1 MERPVR
7 HFQFDGEAQL
17 VIEAV
22 RDNFPVLR
30 EWIAGIADELQFQA
44 REKKQ
49 ILIACDE
56 IFTNISIY
64 AYGENTGKVTVQADY
79 FPAEQELHIV
89 FSDNGI
95 AFDPLKSE
103 APDIQ
108 SSLAERKVGGLGLFM
123 VKKMMDAVT
132 YTRQNDCNILT
143 LIKKLKTENQ

>member
-1 MERPVR
+1 MTTENKTFCYNGNPQLIVPADRGEFTVLQQWLLSIAAELDIQER
-7 HFQFDGEAQL
+7 
-17 VIEAV
+17 I
-22 RDNFPVLR
+22 
-30 EWIAGIADELQFQA
+30 
-44 REKKQ
+44 KKQ
-49 ILIACDE
+49 LMICCDE